1 MQAAKYWLR
10 VRRHLEQ
17 GDFARYGYFP
27 GLTLQNRPPIVQLI
41 APSLRFHPVTGILL
55 KYLHPQIEVTRVG
68 LAESWRRGLC
78 VVLRQ

>member
-1 MQAAKYWLR
+1 
-10 VRRHLEQ
+10 
-17 GDFARYGYFP
+17 
-27 GLTLQNRPPIVQLI
+27 LQTQPPIVQLI
-41 APSLRFHPVTGILL
+41 APSLRFHPATAVLL